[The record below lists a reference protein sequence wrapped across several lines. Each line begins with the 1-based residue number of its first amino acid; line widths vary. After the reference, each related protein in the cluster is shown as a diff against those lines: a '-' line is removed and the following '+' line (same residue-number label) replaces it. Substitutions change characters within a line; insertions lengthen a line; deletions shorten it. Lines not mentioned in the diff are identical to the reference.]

1 MFLEN
6 NEAQNFAMFVKFL
19 LQCNMSC
26 ALSFNKKQVTK
37 CQQDYGNTSINI
49 LVYNSMKLKKD

>member
-19 LQCNMSC
+19 LQCNMSY
-26 ALSFNKKQVTK
+26 ALSFNKKQVT
-37 CQQDYGNTSINI
+37 
-49 LVYNSMKLKKD
+49 

>member
-26 ALSFNKKQVTK
+26 ALSFNKKQVTQNANK
-37 CQQDYGNTSINI
+37 INTSINI